1 MEDQRSGMAAL
12 RGTPAAALMETTKE
26 WPQARISNAAIFIS
40 GIQGQVKAIGPGDHV
55 ILDYSQLSFKAKFL
69 VFIFSDKSLEMGTT
83 KGLNIK
89 GQIKESR
96 TDLFFF

>member
-1 MEDQRSGMAAL
+1 MEDQRSRMAAL
-12 RGTPAAALMETTKE
+12 WGTPTAAVMETTKE
-26 WPQARISNAAIFIS
+26 WPQAGISNAAIFKS
-40 GIQGQVKAIGPGDHV
+40 GIQGEVKDIGLGDHV

-83 KGLNIK
+83 KGLHIK